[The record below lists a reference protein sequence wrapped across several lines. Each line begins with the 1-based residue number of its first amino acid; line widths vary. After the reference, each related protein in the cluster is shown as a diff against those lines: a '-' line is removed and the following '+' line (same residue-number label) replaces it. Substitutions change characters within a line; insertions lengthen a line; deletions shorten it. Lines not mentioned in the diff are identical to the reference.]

1 MTFTSQPRRQRGLSL
16 IGLLFFGIV
25 AVMLV
30 VLGMR
35 VLPSALE
42 YIAIKRAITRVAT
55 SGETGTTEIQKAFD
69 RIAAVDDIATLTGK
83 DLLITRNGSQVT
95 IGFRYEKRIPLF
107 GPASLVIDYE
117 GNTAQK

>member
-1 MTFTSQPRRQRGLSL
+1 MTFTHRPRRERGLSL
-16 IGLLFFGIV
+16 IGLLLFGIV

-30 VLGMR
+30 VVGMR
-35 VLPSALE
+35 VLPTALE

-55 SGETGTTEIQKAFD
+55 SGETGTVEIQKAFD

-95 IGFRYEKRIPLF
+95 IAFRYEKRIPLF
-107 GPASLVIDYE
+107 GPASLLLDYE
-117 GNTAQK
+117 GSTAAK

>member
-1 MTFTSQPRRQRGLSL
+1 MTFTPPPRRQRGLSL

-55 SGETGTTEIQKAFD
+55 AGETGTTEIQKAFD
-69 RIAAVDDIATLTGK
+69 RIAAVDDIATITGK

-95 IGFRYEKRIPLF
+95 IAFKYEKRIPLF

-117 GNTAQK
+117 GSSAQK